1 MTMESNQEP
10 GGRVVVITG
19 AGSGIGAQTAR
30 LLVTRGI
37 RVGLLDRDEKSVR
50 AMESELG
57 ILSAACVADVTDTAS
72 LTVAM
77 AAVADHFGGIDAI
90 VANAGISGPGATV
103 ESIDPAEFERVIDI
117 NLLGVWRTVRA
128 ALPFVRERRGYVLAI
143 SSIAAVIP
151 CPTMPAYA
159 ASKAGVEQFTR
170 ALRMELAD
178 TGIAVGTAYFGAIDT
193 PMVARMRN
201 EPGLN
206 QLLERLGFAGRPVP
220 VGHAAAAIVRGI
232 ESRHRTVSAPA
243 YVPALLALRSVLAW
257 TDPLLARLPAIRE
270 LVRDAAVANGASR

>member
-1 MTMESNQEP
+1 MTMKSNRGP
-10 GGRVVVITG
+10 GGQVVVITG
-19 AGSGIGAQTAR
+19 AGNGIGAETAR
-30 LLVTRGI
+30 RLVAHGHH
-37 RVGLLDRDEKSVR
+37 VGLLDRDEKAVR

-57 ILSAACVADVTDTAS
+57 ARSIAIVADVTDAAS
-72 LTVAM
+72 LTSAL
-77 AAVADHFGGIDAI
+77 AAVADHFGGIDVI

-103 ESIDPAEFERVIDI
+103 ESIDPQEFERVVDI

-128 ALPFVRERRGYVLAI
+128 ALPFVRERRGYVLAVA
-143 SSIAAVIP
+143 SIAAVIP

-206 QLLERLGFAGRPVP
+206 RLLDRLGFAGRPVP
-220 VGHAAAAIVRGI
+220 VGRAAQAIVRGI
-232 ESRHRTVSAPA
+232 EHRHRIVYAPS

-270 LVRDAAVANGASR
+270 LVREAAAVTGDPR

>member
-1 MTMESNQEP
+1 MTMESNQGP

-30 LLVTRGI
+30 LLVARGI
-37 RVGLLDRDEKSVR
+37 RVGLLDRDEKAVR

-57 ILSAACVADVTDTAS
+57 ILSAAFVADVTDTAS

-77 AAVADHFGGIDAI
+77 AAVADHFGGIDAV

-143 SSIAAVIP
+143 ASIAAVIP

-178 TGIAVGTAYFGAIDT
+178 AGIAVGTAYFGAIDT

-232 ESRHRTVSAPA
+232 EGRHRTVSAPS
-243 YVPALLALRSVLAW
+243 YVPALLALRSVLALA
-257 TDPLLARLPAIRE
+257 DPLLARLPAIRE
-270 LVRDAAVANGASR
+270 LVREASIANGASR